1 MIISDVFP
9 HQWKFCLVKEAGETL
24 VGQQRSPETTNGVA
38 ADQRQYLRVANV
50 RDDALDLQDLTTMS
64 FDADAREK
72 YRLSDGDI
80 LLCEGQS
87 RELVGRAAMY
97 RSEPEELYFQN
108 TLIRFRAHREILPE
122 FALLVFR
129 AYQHSGVF
137 SEIAKAT
144 TNIAH
149 LGLRRFQEL
158 PFPLPPRITQEAII
172 DCARDIQASI
182 DSSLSAIQN
191 ILSTGSGFPG
201 AARDLLILEG
211 AAMEETEPCG
221 HQAPLLWKQAAEIV
235 DDESPIVYG
244 ILQPGPDVEDGSGV
258 PYVRGQDL
266 QDGYILQDQLRKTSP
281 SIARRYERSSLKPG
295 DVLLGIIRSLRVA
308 VVPPELEGA
317 NITQGT
323 ARIRP
328 GSGVDSDYLAHWFSS
343 SAAQEWLRSRLRG
356 IDMPGLNL
364 RDVRQLPVPLRE
376 LGTQRQIAEAL
387 NEVTAALQG
396 VTRDAQTAAHRL
408 REMERE
414 FTASCAFGEMAKWI
428 TQKTSGDA
436 TEELS
441 SLILDHVKESAA
453 KPKSR
458 PNRSTRPANKNR
470 RSRISLQDSI
480 DAQGILE
487 VLQEAKNSVSPEY
500 LYRQLSLSDGAVDS
514 FYAALRELTETG
526 SVQIVRPNETDVEI
540 SVAK

>member
-1 MIISDVFP
+1 MIISEVFP
-9 HQWKFCLVKEAGETL
+9 SQWKFCLVKEAGETL
-24 VGQQRSPETTNGVA
+24 VGQQRSPETTNGFA

-50 RDDALDLQDLTTMS
+50 RDDALDLQDLATMS
-64 FDADAREK
+64 FDTDARER
-72 YRLSDGDI
+72 YRLAEGDI

-137 SEIAKAT
+137 AEIAKST

-182 DSSLSAIQN
+182 DSSLSAIRN
-191 ILSTGSGFPG
+191 IISSASSFPG

-211 AAMEETEPCG
+211 AAIEEATQDQ
-221 HQAPLLWKQAAEIV
+221 QAPLVWKQAAEIV
-235 DDESPIVYG
+235 ERESPIVYG
-244 ILQPGPDVEDGSGV
+244 ILQPGPDIEDGSGV

-266 QDGYILQDQLRKTSP
+266 QDGYILQDKLRKTSP
-281 SIARRYERSSLKPG
+281 AIAQRYERSSLKSG

-328 GSGVDSDYLAHWFSS
+328 GIGINSDYLAHWFSS
-343 SAAQEWLRSRLRG
+343 SAAQQWLRSRLRG

-396 VTRDAQTAAHRL
+396 VTREAQSAGHRL
-408 REMERE
+408 QEMEHE

-428 TQKTSGDA
+428 TKQTSGDA

-441 SLILDHVKESAA
+441 SHILDHVKQTAA
-453 KPKSR
+453 KPKPR
-458 PNRSTRPANKNR
+458 PNRSTRQASKNR
-470 RSRISLQDSI
+470 RRRISLQDKI

-487 VLQEAKNSVSPEY
+487 VLRETKDSISPEH
-500 LYRQLSLSDGAVDS
+500 LYRQLSLSDDAVDS
-514 FYAALRELTETG
+514 FYAALRDLTEAG
-526 SVQIVRPNETDVEI
+526 SVQIKRPNETDVEI

>member
-1 MIISDVFP
+1 MITSEVFP
-9 HQWKFCLVKEAGETL
+9 SNWKFCLVKEAGETL
-24 VGQQRSPETTNGVA
+24 VGQQRSPETTNGA
-38 ADQRQYLRVANV
+38 TADQRQYLRVANV
-50 RDDALDLQDLTTMS
+50 RDDALDLQDLATMS
-64 FDADAREK
+64 FSTDAREK
-72 YRLSDGDI
+72 YRLAEGDI

-97 RSEPEELYFQN
+97 RSEPGELYFQN

-137 SEIAKAT
+137 AEIAKST

-172 DCARDIQASI
+172 DCARDIQTSI
-182 DSSLSAIQN
+182 DSSLSAIESV
-191 ILSTGSGFPG
+191 LSAAGSFPG

-211 AAMEETEPCG
+211 AEIEEPETRE
-221 HQAPLLWKQAAEIV
+221 HQAQLVWKQAAEIV
-235 DDESPIVYG
+235 DEASPIVYG
-244 ILQPGPDVEDGSGV
+244 ILQPGPDIEADSGV

-266 QDGYILQDQLRKTSP
+266 QDGYILQDQLRRTSR
-281 SIARRYERSSLKPG
+281 SIAQRYERSSLKPG

-308 VVPPELEGA
+308 VVPSELEGA

-328 GSGVDSDYLAHWFSS
+328 GNGINSDYLAHWLSS
-343 SAAQEWLRSRLRG
+343 SAAQQWLRGRLRG

-376 LGTQRQIAEAL
+376 LGTQRQIAESL
-387 NEVTAALQG
+387 NEVTAAIQG
-396 VTRDAQTAAHRL
+396 VTKEAQSSVIRL

-414 FTASCAFGEMAKWI
+414 FTASCAYGELAKSI
-428 TQKTSGDA
+428 TQQTSGEV

-441 SLILDHVKESAA
+441 STILEQIKQTAA
-453 KPKSR
+453 KPKPR
-458 PNRSTRPANKNR
+458 PLRSKRQANMNRSR
-470 RSRISLQDSI
+470 RISLQDST
-480 DAQGILE
+480 DAQGILAALRE
-487 VLQEAKNSVSPEY
+487 TRDSISPEQ
-500 LYRQLSLSDGAVDS
+500 LYRQLSLSDSAVDS
-514 FYAALRELTETG
+514 FYAALRELKATG
-526 SVQIVRPNETDVEI
+526 SVHITRPNDTDVEI